1 MQDLSQQALSSL
13 DDYRAHSQQA
23 SGREALPSELT
34 GWLTGDND
42 PLLFLSR
49 SIAAE
54 RPIYFAEY
62 MVWLKL
68 MLAQQETPPSSLLA
82 YFDRLRD
89 TLLQALP
96 AELAPLIN
104 DYIEI
109 GLRPLTQPP
118 LADTHTHADLARRYL
133 DALLHGDQPAASHLI
148 TEAVER
154 GIPIQTLY
162 QYVLQPCQDQIGL
175 LWQNDGLSV
184 AQEHY
189 CTAVTQLI
197 MAQLYARIG
206 RLAQKNQRAVV
217 ACVSSELHDLGA
229 RMVAAFLELD
239 GWQITYLG
247 ANTPTY
253 AIVEIVESSRA
264 DLLALSA
271 TMAHHL
277 LAVQQVVRAARAST
291 VGQTLQILVG
301 GYSFNAAPQLWLS
314 VGADAYAPNAQ
325 EAVAIANHLL
335 RMRADAIPS

>member
-1 MQDLSQQALSSL
+1 MEDLSQQALSSL
-13 DDYRAHSQQA
+13 EDYRAHWQQPD
-23 SGREALPSELT
+23 GGDALPSELT
-34 GWLTGDND
+34 GWLAVDND
-42 PLLFLSR
+42 PLLFLSQA
-49 SIAAE
+49 IAAE

-62 MVWLKL
+62 IVWLKL
-68 MLAQQETPPSSLLA
+68 MLAQKETPPSSLLA

-96 AELAPLIN
+96 ADLAPLIN
-104 DYIEI
+104 DYIDI
-109 GLRPLTQPP
+109 GLRPLTQPS
-118 LADTHTHADLARRYL
+118 LADTHPQADLARRYL
-133 DALLHGDQPAASHLI
+133 DALLHGDRLAASHLI

-154 GIPIQTLY
+154 GVPIQDIY
-162 QYVLQPCQDQIGL
+162 QHVLQPCQEQIGL
-175 LWQNDGLSV
+175 LWEDDRLSI

-197 MAQLYARIG
+197 MAQLYARIE
-206 RLAQKNQRAVV
+206 RIEQKNQRAVV

-247 ANTPTY
+247 ANTPTS
-253 AIVEIVESSRA
+253 AIIEMVESSRA

-271 TMAHHL
+271 TLAHHL

-291 VGQTLQILVG
+291 VGHTLQILVG

-314 VGADAYAPNAQ
+314 VGADGYAPNAQ
-325 EAVAIANHLL
+325 EAVAVANHLL
-335 RMRADAIPS
+335 RMRTDATPS